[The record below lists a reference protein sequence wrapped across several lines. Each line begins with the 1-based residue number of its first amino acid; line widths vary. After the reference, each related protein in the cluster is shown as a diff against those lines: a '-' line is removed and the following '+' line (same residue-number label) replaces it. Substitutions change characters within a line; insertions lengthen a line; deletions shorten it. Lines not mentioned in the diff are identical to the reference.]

1 MQARERRTVT
11 IGATIVASFLFIAF
25 VALPFVRHWQLREV
39 ELATT
44 RDSIREL
51 RGLISS
57 ARALD
62 STGRIAEATLASEG
76 RRVIRARSATLAASA
91 LQSYLQDASD
101 ASRLVVT
108 RLEVAPSAE
117 PGALFVPATLAAY
130 SDIHGV
136 AELLGHLE
144 HGPRVM
150 TLERMTVQMNSALRG
165 APDVLQL
172 TLTLRAPVILE

>member
-1 MQARERRTVT
+1 MQAGERRTVT
-11 IGATIVASFLFIAF
+11 IGATVVVLALFVAF

-39 ELATT
+39 ELRTT
-44 RDSIREL
+44 RDSVREL
-51 RGLISS
+51 RGLVAS
-57 ARALD
+57 ATALD
-62 STGRIAEATLASEG
+62 SAERHIGASLSSEG

-117 PGALFVPATLAAY
+117 PGASFVPASLAAY

-144 HGPRVM
+144 HGPRLMFV
-150 TLERMTVQMNSALRG
+150 ERMTVQMNSALRG
-165 APDVLQL
+165 APDVLQV
-172 TLTLRAPVILE
+172 TLTLRAPVIIE